1 MHNRIFKQKHK
12 EMKEENKNNT
22 NYKYQYQDGE
32 CWLNKVDE
40 NAGSDELF
48 ERAKAYH
55 MGLGTEMDRA
65 KAALL
70 YQQAM
75 GAGSKKAKH
84 NLAMMFVNREC
95 ESGTPEMG
103 ARMLRELAEEGDAD
117 ALYCLGGC
125 YYEGK
130 GVEQDMEKGVAY
142 YKTASEKGCSPATLA
157 LGVYYNNEL
166 GDIEKGLEYIR
177 KSADEGFATANYLL
191 SDLYE
196 KGFGV
201 EKDME
206 KSFAY
211 LKRAAELGDAVSQF
225 KYGYLLL
232 YGHHEFTEGAGW
244 LRKAAAQGI
253 EGPRDVLQSLG
264 IEEEMTVEERSV
276 LFYETLGDGSRE
288 DADAAFQKMNDC
300 MMLGDPVALYTL
312 GLGSYEGVL
321 MQQDKELGMKLLL
334 ESANM
339 GLVDAISII
348 GLLLNREKRYVE
360 ANAYFKKA
368 AEMGD
373 HHAIHNLG
381 NAYFYARG
389 MEQDVEKGI
398 QLWMKAA
405 SMGNPESMCTI
416 GTCYLRG
423 EILKQDI
430 NKAIEY
436 LTRSAELG
444 NTLAMQRLAEV
455 YHLAGDHQKA
465 QYWEDMQN
473 PN

>member
-1 MHNRIFKQKHK
+1 
-12 EMKEENKNNT
+12 MKEEKKNNT
-22 NYKYQYQDGE
+22 NYTGQYRDGIY
-32 CWLNKVDE
+32 CLNEVKAD
-40 NAGSDELF
+40 ATSDNLF
-48 ERAKAYH
+48 ERAKAYD
-55 MGLGTEMDRA
+55 LGIGVEEDKA
-65 KAALL
+65 KAARL

-75 GAGSKKAKH
+75 EAGDKRAKH

-103 ARMLRELAEEGDAD
+103 IQMLRCLAEEGDAN

-125 YYEGK
+125 YFEGK
-130 GVEQDMEKGVAY
+130 GVGQDMEKGVELYKLASERGCAPATYAIGAY
-142 YKTASEKGCSPATLA
+142 YS
-157 LGVYYNNEL
+157 NQL
-166 GDIEKGLEYIR
+166 GDAEKGLEYIK
-177 KSADEGFATANYLL
+177 KSAEEGFAMANCLL
-191 SDLYE
+191 SDVYE
-196 KGFGV
+196 RGVGV

-232 YGHHEFTEGAGW
+232 YGQHEFTEGVGW
-244 LRKAAAQGI
+244 LRKAAAQSI
-253 EGPRDVLQSLG
+253 AGPREMLQSLG
-264 IEEEMTVEERSV
+264 IEEEMTTAERVKSFLEVMGGSDEEKAH
-276 LFYETLGDGSRE
+276 
-288 DADAAFQKMNDC
+288 DAYQKMETC
-300 MMLGDPVALYTL
+300 LQLEDPFAQYLVGYGYYTGTL
-312 GLGSYEGVL
+312 VE
-321 MQQDKELGMKLLL
+321 QDKDLGMDYLKL
-334 ESANM
+334 SAEH
-339 GLVDAISII
+339 GFIDAVSII
-348 GLLLNREKRYVE
+348 GVFLNLEKHYEE
-360 ANAYFKKA
+360 ANAYFRKA

-389 MEQDVEKGI
+389 VEQDDEKAI

-405 SMGNPESMCTI
+405 SMGNSISMCAI
-416 GTCYLRG
+416 GTCYLKG
-423 EILKQDI
+423 EILKQDVD
-430 NKAIEY
+430 KAIEY

-455 YHLAGDHQKA
+455 YRLAGDHQKA